1 MVKRSK
7 QPTAKVALTYNR
19 QRRDN
24 EALWTRI
31 QGHAGIYQ
39 VQRAAERAHRVELGN
54 TQPVCD
60 CDTYRLRVASQR
72 PGKGAACP
80 HIAALRDCGFLAACA

>member
-1 MVKRSK
+1 MAKRSK
-7 QPTAKVALTYNR
+7 QPTPTVTLTYNR

-39 VQRAAERAHRVELGN
+39 VQRAAEGSHRVTLHEA
-54 TQPVCD
+54 QPVCD
-60 CDTYRLRVASQR
+60 CDSYRLWVASQR

-80 HIAALRDCGFLAACA
+80 HIAALRDCGFIAA

>member
-1 MVKRSK
+1 MAKRSK
-7 QPTAKVALTYNR
+7 QPTPSVALTYNR

-39 VQRAAERAHRVELGN
+39 VQRAAEGSHQVTLQQA
-54 TQPVCD
+54 QPVCD
-60 CDTYRLRVASQR
+60 CDTYRLRIASQR

-80 HIAALRDCGFLAACA
+80 HIAALRDCGFLAA

>member
-1 MVKRSK
+1 MARRSK
-7 QPTAKVALTYNR
+7 QPTPAVALTYNR

-31 QGHAGIYQ
+31 QGHSGIYQ
-39 VQRAAERAHRVELGN
+39 VQRATEDTHRVELKVAA
-54 TQPVCD
+54 QPVCD
-60 CDTYRLRVASQR
+60 CETYRLWEAHSR

-80 HIAALRDCGFLAACA
+80 HIEALRDCGFLAA